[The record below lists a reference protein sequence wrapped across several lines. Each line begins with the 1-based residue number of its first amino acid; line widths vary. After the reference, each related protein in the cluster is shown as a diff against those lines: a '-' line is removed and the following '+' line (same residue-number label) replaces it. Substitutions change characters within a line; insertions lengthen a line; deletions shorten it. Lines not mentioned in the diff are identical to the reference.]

1 MECYLCLVISLC
13 LCYNLRKALPAIF
26 FRKEVTLMRET
37 ITREEAMKKAQ
48 EILGKLTL
56 TEKIGQI
63 SQFGTS
69 IYNNNLNIFED
80 HLKEGKLGSYLTV
93 NGGKLTNMIQ
103 KKALELMPTP
113 IPVIFGEDVIHGFRT
128 IFPTPL
134 AQSCSWNPELARKGA
149 EISAQEAYAAGIK
162 WTFSPMVDIARDP
175 RWGRVVE
182 GYGEDPYLCSR
193 FAEATVK
200 GYQGEPGEL
209 GQKNRI
215 MATMKHLIGYGAAIG
230 GRDYNAVDMSIQELN
245 DTYLPPFRAGI
256 EAGAET
262 VMCAFNT
269 FNGVPCS
276 GSRYLLHDVLREQ
289 LGFEGILVS
298 DAHSVDEMVQHG
310 FAEDYADCTEKSI
323 NAGMDILMAGDLFN
337 DNVPQL
343 IAEGKLTE
351 EQIDAAALR
360 MLTAKIML
368 GLFEEPYVD
377 EEDEKRILCPE
388 FLDASREAARE
399 CIVLLEN
406 RNDVL
411 PLKKDQKI
419 ALIGP
424 LADNPKDILG
434 PWIPANDK
442 ESVKLLL
449 GNSTG
454 IFAGLKNAGV
464 YVECAAGCAINGDD
478 DSKIPEAVELAKRS
492 DVAVLVLGEARD
504 MSGEAKSRAFIRIPD
519 IQQKLLNAV
528 LETGTPVVLLI
539 SAGRPIVVEE
549 FKDCVDA
556 LAYIWQLGSETGN
569 AVADVLT
576 GACNPSGHLTMSVPR
591 HEGQLPVYYNHFRT
605 GRPYQNKVWYE
616 SKYMDLDPT
625 PTYPFGYGLSYTQ
638 FAFDNLNLSAESIA
652 ADGSI
657 QVQFDIRNTGSV
669 DGYAVPQLY
678 IRDLVGCCVRPVK
691 ELKGFSK
698 IFVRAGETVHTQ
710 LTLQAKDLAFCDPTG
725 KMIVEPGKFHL
736 WVGQN
741 AWDETLFGE
750 FAIR

>member
-1 MECYLCLVISLC
+1 M
-13 LCYNLRKALPAIF
+13 
-26 FRKEVTLMRET
+26 KEN
-37 ITREEAMKKAQ
+37 ITREAAIQKARQ
-48 EILGKLTL
+48 MIGELTL
-56 TEKIGQI
+56 TEKIGQL

-69 IYNNNLNIFED
+69 IYNNTLNIYED

-93 NGGKLTNMIQ
+93 NGAKLTNYIQ

-113 IPVIFGEDVIHGFRT
+113 IPALFGEDVIHGFRT

-134 AQSCSWNPELARKGA
+134 AQSCSWNPEIARKGA
-149 EISAQEAYAAGIK
+149 EVAAQEAYAAGIK

-209 GQKNRI
+209 GKKNRI
-215 MATMKHLIGYGAAIG
+215 MATMKHLVGYGAAIG
-230 GRDYNAVDMSIQELN
+230 GRDYNTVDMSIQELN

-276 GSRYLLHDVLREQ
+276 GSRYLLHNVLRQQ

-298 DAHSVDEMVQHG
+298 DAHSIDEMIQHG
-310 FAEDYADCTEKSI
+310 FAEDDADCAEKSI
-323 NAGMDILMAGDLFN
+323 NAGVDILMAGDLFN
-337 DNVPQL
+337 DNVPEL
-343 IAEGKLTE
+343 IKQGKLTE
-351 EQIDAAALR
+351 EQIDESLVR
-360 MLTAKIML
+360 MLAAKIML
-368 GLFEEPYVD
+368 GIFEQPYVD
-377 EEDEKRILCPE
+377 EDGEDCILCPE
-388 FLDASREAARE
+388 FLKASREAARE

-406 RNDVL
+406 RNETL
-411 PLKKDQKI
+411 PLKKEQKI

-424 LADNPKDILG
+424 LADDPKNILG

-449 GNSTG
+449 DNSTG
-454 IFAGLKNAGV
+454 IFTGLKNAGAC
-464 YVECAAGCAINGDD
+464 VECAPGCAITGEDE
-478 DSKIPEAVELAKRS
+478 SKIPEAVELAKRC
-492 DVAVLVLGEARD
+492 DVTVLVLGEGRD

-539 SAGRPIVVEE
+539 SAGRPIIVEE
-549 FKDCVDA
+549 FKDRVAA

-576 GACNPSGHLTMSVPR
+576 GAYNPSGHLTMSIPR

-625 PTYPFGYGLSYTQ
+625 PAYPFGYGIGYTQ
-638 FAFDNLNLSAESIA
+638 FTFENLVLSADEMT

-657 QVQFDIRNTGSV
+657 RVSFDVRNTGSV
-669 DGYAVPQLY
+669 DGYAVPQMY

-691 ELKGFSK
+691 ELKGFCK
-698 IFVRAGETVHTQ
+698 LFVKAGETVRAE
-710 LTLQAKDLAFCDPTG
+710 LSLQAKDLAFCDPIG

-741 AWDETLFGE
+741 AWDETLFAQ
-750 FAIR
+750 FVVR

>member
-1 MECYLCLVISLC
+1 MKERIS
-13 LCYNLRKALPAIF
+13 RVAAAQKA
-26 FRKEVTLMRET
+26 RE
-37 ITREEAMKKAQ
+37 IMD
-48 EILGKLTL
+48 KLTL
-56 TEKIGQI
+56 TEKIGQL

-69 IYNNNLNIFED
+69 IYSNKLNIHED
-80 HLKEGKLGSYLTV
+80 RLKEGKLGSYLTV
-93 NGGKLTNMIQ
+93 NGAKLTNDIQ
-103 KKALELMPTP
+103 KIALDVMPTP
-113 IPVIFGEDVIHGFRT
+113 IPALFGEDVIHGFRT

-134 AQSCSWNPELARKGA
+134 AQSCSWNPEVARKGA
-149 EISAQEAYAAGIK
+149 EVSAEEAYAGGIK

-215 MATMKHLIGYGAAIG
+215 MATMKHLVGYGAAIG

-256 EAGAET
+256 AAGAES

-298 DAHSVDEMVQHG
+298 DAHSIEEMVQHG
-310 FAEDYADCTEKSI
+310 FAEDDTDCAEKSI
-323 NAGMDILMAGDLFN
+323 NAGIDVLMAGDLFN
-337 DNVPQL
+337 ENVPKL
-343 IAEGKLTE
+343 IAEGKVTE
-351 EQIDAAALR
+351 EQIDQSLIR
-360 MLTAKIML
+360 LLTAKIML
-368 GLFEEPYVD
+368 GLMEEPYV
-377 EEDEKRILCPE
+377 EENGEDRILCRE

-406 RNDVL
+406 RDNVL
-411 PLKKDQKI
+411 PLKNEQKI

-424 LADNPKDILG
+424 LANNPKDILG
-434 PWIPANDK
+434 PWIPANDQ
-442 ESVKLLL
+442 ESVNKLLS
-449 GNSTG
+449 GSTG
-454 IFAGLKNAGV
+454 ILKGLQNANV
-464 YVECAAGCAINGDD
+464 NVEFAAGCGITEDD
-478 DSKIPEAVELAKRS
+478 ESKISEAVELAMRS
-492 DVAVLVLGEARD
+492 DVAVLVLGESRG

-519 IQQKLLNAV
+519 IQLKLLDAV

-539 SAGRPIVVEE
+539 SAGRPIIVDE
-549 FKDCVDA
+549 FKDRVAA

-576 GACNPSGHLTMSVPR
+576 GAYNPSGRLTMSVPS
-591 HEGQLPVYYNHFRT
+591 HEGQLPVYYNHFST
-605 GRPYQNKVWYE
+605 GRPYRGKVWYE

-625 PTYPFGYGLSYTQ
+625 PAYPFGYGLGYTQ
-638 FAFDNLNLSAESIA
+638 FVFENLKLSANEMTT
-652 ADGSI
+652 DGSI
-657 QVQFDIRNTGSV
+657 QVTLDIRNTGSV

-678 IRDLVGCCVRPVK
+678 IRDLVACCVRPVK
-691 ELKGFSK
+691 ELKGFKKLLVKS
-698 IFVRAGETVHTQ
+698 GETVTAEF
-710 LTLQAKDLAFCDPTG
+710 TLHAKDLAFCDPYG

-741 AWDETLFGE
+741 AWDETLFAA
-750 FAIR
+750 FIVR

>member
-1 MECYLCLVISLC
+1 
-13 LCYNLRKALPAIF
+13 
-26 FRKEVTLMRET
+26 MREQ
-37 ITREEAMKKAQ
+37 ISRELAMEKARK
-48 EILGKLTL
+48 ILAKLTL
-56 TEKIGQI
+56 TEKIGQL

-69 IYNNNLNIFED
+69 IYSNKLNIHED
-80 HLKEGKLGSYLTV
+80 RLKEGKLGSYLTV
-93 NGGKLTNMIQ
+93 NGAKLTNEIQ
-103 KKALELMPTP
+103 KIALEVMPTP
-113 IPVIFGEDVIHGFRT
+113 IPALFGEDVIHGYRT

-134 AQSCSWNPELARKGA
+134 AQSCSWNPEVARKGA
-149 EISAQEAYAAGIK
+149 EVSAQEAYSAGIK

-200 GYQGEPGEL
+200 GYQGEAGEL

-215 MATMKHLIGYGAAIG
+215 MATMKHLVGYGAAIG

-276 GSRYLLHDVLREQ
+276 GSRYLLHDVLRKQ
-289 LGFEGILVS
+289 MGFEGILVS
-298 DAHSVDEMVQHG
+298 DAHSIEEMIQHG
-310 FAEDYADCTEKSI
+310 FAEDAADCTEKSI
-323 NAGMDILMAGDLFN
+323 NAGIDVLMAGDLFN
-337 DNVPQL
+337 DNVPKL
-343 IAEGKLTE
+343 IEEGKVTE
-351 EQIDAAALR
+351 EQIDQSLLR
-360 MLTAKIML
+360 FLTAKIML
-368 GLFEEPYVD
+368 GLIEQPYVD
-377 EEDEKRILCPE
+377 EKDEERILCQE
-388 FLDASREAARE
+388 FLEASREAARE

-406 RNDVL
+406 RNGIL
-411 PLKKDQKI
+411 PLKKEQKI

-442 ESVKLLL
+442 DSVKLLL
-449 GNSTG
+449 DNSTG
-454 IFAGLKNAGV
+454 IYAGLKTAGV
-464 YVECAAGCAINGDD
+464 CVECAAGCAITGEDE
-478 DSKIPEAVELAKRS
+478 SKIPEAVELAKGS

-519 IQQKLLNAV
+519 IQLKLLDAV

-539 SAGRPIVVEE
+539 SAGRPIIVEE
-549 FKDCVDA
+549 FKNKVAA

-576 GACNPSGHLTMSVPR
+576 GAYNPSGHLTMSVPR

-625 PTYPFGYGLSYTQ
+625 PAYPFGYGLSYTQ
-638 FAFDNLNLSAESIA
+638 FTFENLNLSAGEMGT
-652 ADGSI
+652 DGSI
-657 QVQFDIRNTGSV
+657 RVTFDIRNIGSM
-669 DGYAVPQLY
+669 DGCAVPQLY
-678 IRDLVGCCVRPVK
+678 VRDLVGSCVRPVK
-691 ELKGFSK
+691 ELKGFQK
-698 IFVRAGETVHTQ
+698 IFVKAGETVSAEF
-710 LTLQAKDLAFCDPTG
+710 TLRAKDLSFCDPYG

-736 WVGQN
+736 WVAQN
-741 AWDETLFGE
+741 AWDETFFAE
-750 FAIR
+750 FTVR

>member
-1 MECYLCLVISLC
+1 
-13 LCYNLRKALPAIF
+13 
-26 FRKEVTLMRET
+26 MREP
-37 ITREEAMKKAQ
+37 ITREQATKKAR
-48 EILGKLTL
+48 EILDKLTL

-69 IYNNNLNIFED
+69 IYNNQLNIYEER
-80 HLKEGKLGSYLTV
+80 LKEGKLGSYLTV
-93 NGGKLTNMIQ
+93 NGGKLTNYIQ

-113 IPVIFGEDVIHGFRT
+113 IPALFGEDVIHGFRT

-134 AQSCSWNPELARKGA
+134 AQSCSWNPEVARKGA

-182 GYGEDPYLCSR
+182 GYGEDPYICSR

-209 GQKNRI
+209 GKKNRI
-215 MATMKHLIGYGAAIG
+215 MATMKHLVGYGAAIG
-230 GRDYNAVDMSIQELN
+230 GRDYNSVDMSIQELN

-276 GSRYLLHDVLREQ
+276 GSRYLLHDVLRQQ

-298 DAHSVDEMVQHG
+298 DAHSVDEMIQHG
-310 FAEDYADCTEKSI
+310 FAEDDADCVEKAI
-323 NAGMDILMAGDLFN
+323 NAGLDILMAGDLFN

-351 EQIDAAALR
+351 AQIDEAVLR
-360 MLTAKIML
+360 LLTAKIML
-368 GLFEEPYVD
+368 GLFEQPCVD
-377 EEDEKRILCPE
+377 EEDENCILCQA

-406 RNDVL
+406 RNNTL
-411 PLKKDQKI
+411 PLKKEQKI

-449 GNSTG
+449 DGSTG
-454 IFAGLKNAGV
+454 IFTGLKSAGV
-464 YVECAAGCAINGDD
+464 SVEFAQGCAIDGEDEG
-478 DSKIPEAVELAKRS
+478 KIPEAVELAKRS

-519 IQQKLLNAV
+519 IQLKLLDAV
-528 LETGTPVVLLI
+528 LETGTPVVLLV
-539 SAGRPIVVEE
+539 SAGRPIIVEE
-549 FKDCVDA
+549 FKDRVA
-556 LAYIWQLGSETGN
+556 AMAYIWQLGSETGN

-576 GACNPSGHLTMSVPR
+576 GAYNPSGHLTMSVPR

-625 PTYPFGYGLSYTQ
+625 PAYPFGYGLSYTQ
-638 FAFDNLNLSAESIA
+638 FVFENLTLSANEMN

-657 QVQFDIRNTGSV
+657 QVGFDVRNDGMV
-669 DGYAVPQLY
+669 DGFAVPQLY
-678 IRDLVGCCVRPVK
+678 IRDLVGSCVRPVK
-691 ELKGFSK
+691 ELKSFQK
-698 IFVRAGETVHTQ
+698 LFVKAGEAVHTE
-710 LTLQAKDLAFCDPTG
+710 LTLRAKDLAFCDPYG
-725 KMIVEPGKFHL
+725 RMIVEPGKFHL
-736 WVGQN
+736 WIAQH
-741 AWDETLFGE
+741 AWDETLFAE
-750 FAIR
+750 FSVR

>member
-1 MECYLCLVISLC
+1 MKEQISRELAMEKA
-13 LCYNLRKALPAIF
+13 RK
-26 FRKEVTLMRET
+26 
-37 ITREEAMKKAQ
+37 
-48 EILGKLTL
+48 ILAKLTL
-56 TEKIGQI
+56 TEKIGQL

-69 IYNNNLNIFED
+69 IYSNKLNIHED
-80 HLKEGKLGSYLTV
+80 RLKEGKLGSYLTV
-93 NGGKLTNMIQ
+93 NGAKLTNEIQ
-103 KKALELMPTP
+103 KIALEVMPTP
-113 IPVIFGEDVIHGFRT
+113 IPALFGEDVIHGYRT

-134 AQSCSWNPELARKGA
+134 AQSCSWNPEVARKGA
-149 EISAQEAYAAGIK
+149 EVSAQEAYSAGIK

-215 MATMKHLIGYGAAIG
+215 MATMKHLVGYGAAIG

-276 GSRYLLHDVLREQ
+276 GSRYLLHDVLRKQ
-289 LGFEGILVS
+289 MGFEGILVS
-298 DAHSVDEMVQHG
+298 DAHSIEEMIQHG
-310 FAEDYADCTEKSI
+310 FAEDDADCAEKSI
-323 NAGMDILMAGDLFN
+323 NAGIDVLMAGDLFN
-337 DNVPQL
+337 DNVPKL
-343 IAEGKLTE
+343 IEEGKLTE
-351 EQIDAAALR
+351 EQIDQSLLR
-360 MLTAKIML
+360 FLTDKIML
-368 GLFEEPYVD
+368 GLFEQPYVD
-377 EEDEKRILCPE
+377 EKDEESILCKE
-388 FLDASREAARE
+388 FLEASREAARE

-406 RNDVL
+406 RNSIL
-411 PLKKDQKI
+411 PLKKEQKI

-442 ESVKLLL
+442 DSVKLLL
-449 GNSTG
+449 DNSTG
-454 IFAGLKNAGV
+454 IYAGLKTAGV
-464 YVECAAGCAINGDD
+464 CVECAAGCAITGEDE
-478 DSKIPEAVELAKRS
+478 SRIPEAVELAKGS

-519 IQQKLLNAV
+519 IQRKLLDAV

-539 SAGRPIVVEE
+539 SAGRPIIVEE
-549 FKDCVDA
+549 FKNKVAA

-576 GACNPSGHLTMSVPR
+576 GAYNPSGHLTMSVPR

-625 PTYPFGYGLSYTQ
+625 PAYPFGYGLSYTL
-638 FAFDNLNLSAESIA
+638 FAFENLNLSAGEMGT
-652 ADGSI
+652 DGSI
-657 QVQFDIRNTGSV
+657 RVTFDIRNIGSM
-669 DGYAVPQLY
+669 DGCAVPQLY
-678 IRDLVGCCVRPVK
+678 VRDLVGSCVRPVK
-691 ELKGFSK
+691 ELKGFQK
-698 IFVRAGETVHTQ
+698 IFVKAGETVSAGF
-710 LTLQAKDLAFCDPTG
+710 TLQAKDLSFCDPYG
-725 KMIVEPGKFHL
+725 KMIVETGKFHL
-736 WVGQN
+736 WIAQN
-741 AWDETLFGE
+741 AWDENLFAE
-750 FAIR
+750 FTVR

>member
-1 MECYLCLVISLC
+1 M
-13 LCYNLRKALPAIF
+13 
-26 FRKEVTLMRET
+26 KEN
-37 ITREEAMKKAQ
+37 ITREAAIQKARQ
-48 EILGKLTL
+48 MIGELTL
-56 TEKIGQI
+56 TEKIGQL

-69 IYNNNLNIFED
+69 IYNNTLNIYED

-93 NGGKLTNMIQ
+93 NGAKLTNYIQ

-113 IPVIFGEDVIHGFRT
+113 IPALFGEDVIHGFRT

-134 AQSCSWNPELARKGA
+134 AQSCSWNPEIARKGA
-149 EISAQEAYAAGIK
+149 EVAAQEAYAAGIK

-175 RWGRVVE
+175 RGGRVGE

-209 GQKNRI
+209 GKKNRI
-215 MATMKHLIGYGAAIG
+215 MATMKHLVGYGAAIG
-230 GRDYNAVDMSIQELN
+230 GRDYNTVDMSIQELN

-276 GSRYLLHDVLREQ
+276 GSRYLLHNVLRQQ

-298 DAHSVDEMVQHG
+298 DAHSIDEMIQHG
-310 FAEDYADCTEKSI
+310 FAEDDADCAEKSI
-323 NAGMDILMAGDLFN
+323 NAGVDILMAGDLFN
-337 DNVPQL
+337 DNVPEL
-343 IAEGKLTE
+343 IKQGKLTE
-351 EQIDAAALR
+351 KQIDESLVR
-360 MLTAKIML
+360 MLAAKIML
-368 GLFEEPYVD
+368 GIFEQPYVD
-377 EEDEKRILCPE
+377 EDGEECILCPE
-388 FLDASREAARE
+388 FLKASREAARE

-406 RNDVL
+406 RNETL
-411 PLKKDQKI
+411 PLKKEQKI

-424 LADNPKDILG
+424 LADDPKNILG

-449 GNSTG
+449 DNSTG
-454 IFAGLKNAGV
+454 IFTGLKNAGAC
-464 YVECAAGCAINGDD
+464 VECAPGCAITGEDE
-478 DSKIPEAVELAKRS
+478 SKIPEAVELAKRC
-492 DVAVLVLGEARD
+492 DVTVLVLGEGRD

-539 SAGRPIVVEE
+539 SAGRPIIVEE
-549 FKDCVDA
+549 FKDRVAA

-576 GACNPSGHLTMSVPR
+576 GAYNPSGHLTMSIPR

-625 PTYPFGYGLSYTQ
+625 PAYPFGYGIGYTQ
-638 FAFDNLNLSAESIA
+638 FTFENLVLSADEMT

-657 QVQFDIRNTGSV
+657 RVSFDVRNTGSV

-691 ELKGFSK
+691 ELKGFCK
-698 IFVRAGETVHTQ
+698 LFVKAGETVRAE
-710 LTLQAKDLAFCDPTG
+710 LSLQAKDLAFCDPIG

-741 AWDETLFGE
+741 AWDETLFAQ
-750 FAIR
+750 FVVR

>member
-1 MECYLCLVISLC
+1 M
-13 LCYNLRKALPAIF
+13 
-26 FRKEVTLMRET
+26 KEN
-37 ITREEAMKKAQ
+37 ITREAAIQKARQ
-48 EILGKLTL
+48 MIGKLTL
-56 TEKIGQI
+56 TEKIGQL

-69 IYNNNLNIFED
+69 IYNNTLNIYED
-80 HLKEGKLGSYLTV
+80 RLKEGKLGSYLTV
-93 NGGKLTNMIQ
+93 NGAKLTNYIQ

-113 IPVIFGEDVIHGFRT
+113 IPALFGEDVIHGFRT

-134 AQSCSWNPELARKGA
+134 AQSCSWNPEIARKGA
-149 EISAQEAYAAGIK
+149 EVAAQEAYAAGIK

-209 GQKNRI
+209 GKKNRI
-215 MATMKHLIGYGAAIG
+215 MATMKHLVGYGAAIG
-230 GRDYNAVDMSIQELN
+230 GRDYNTVDMSIQELN

-276 GSRYLLHDVLREQ
+276 GSRYLLHDVLRQQ

-298 DAHSVDEMVQHG
+298 DAHSIDEMIQHG
-310 FAEDYADCTEKSI
+310 FAEDDADCAEKSI
-323 NAGMDILMAGDLFN
+323 NAGVDILMAGDLFN
-337 DNVPQL
+337 DYVPEL
-343 IAEGKLTE
+343 IKQGKLTE
-351 EQIDAAALR
+351 EQIDESLVR
-360 MLTAKIML
+360 MLAAKIML
-368 GLFEEPYVD
+368 GIFEQPYVD
-377 EEDEKRILCPE
+377 EDGEDCILCPE
-388 FLDASREAARE
+388 FLKASREAARE

-406 RNDVL
+406 RNETL
-411 PLKKDQKI
+411 PLKKEQKI

-424 LADNPKDILG
+424 LADDPKNILG

-449 GNSTG
+449 DNSTG
-454 IFAGLKNAGV
+454 IFTGLKNAGAC
-464 YVECAAGCAINGDD
+464 VECAPGCAITGEDE
-478 DSKIPEAVELAKRS
+478 SKIPEAVELAKHS
-492 DVAVLVLGEARD
+492 DVAVLVLGEGRD

-539 SAGRPIVVEE
+539 SAGRPIIVEE
-549 FKDCVDA
+549 FKDRVAA

-576 GACNPSGHLTMSVPR
+576 GAYNPSGHLTMSIPR

-625 PTYPFGYGLSYTQ
+625 PAYPFGYGISYTQ
-638 FAFDNLNLSAESIA
+638 FAFENLVLSADEMT

-657 QVQFDIRNTGSV
+657 RVSFDVRNTGSV

-691 ELKGFSK
+691 ELKGFCK
-698 IFVRAGETVHTQ
+698 LFVKAGETVRAE
-710 LTLQAKDLAFCDPTG
+710 LSLQAKDLAVCDPIG

-741 AWDETLFGE
+741 AWDETLFAQ
-750 FAIR
+750 FVVR

>member
-1 MECYLCLVISLC
+1 
-13 LCYNLRKALPAIF
+13 
-26 FRKEVTLMRET
+26 MREP
-37 ITREEAMKKAQ
+37 ITREEAAKRAR
-48 EILGKLTL
+48 EILDKLTL

-69 IYNNNLNIFED
+69 IYNNQLNIFED
-80 HLKEGKLGSYLTV
+80 RLKEGKLGSYLTV
-93 NGGKLTNMIQ
+93 NGAKLTNMIQ
-103 KKALELMPTP
+103 DKALDLMPTP
-113 IPVIFGEDVIHGFRT
+113 IPALFGEDVIHGFRT

-193 FAEATVK
+193 FAESTVK

-209 GQKNRI
+209 GKKNRI
-215 MATMKHLIGYGAAIG
+215 MATMKHLVGYGAAIG
-230 GRDYNAVDMSIQELN
+230 GRDYNSVDMSTQELN

-298 DAHSVDEMVQHG
+298 DAHSIDEMIQHG
-310 FAEDYADCTEKSI
+310 FAEDEADCAEKSI

-337 DNVPQL
+337 DNVPKL
-343 IAEGKLTE
+343 IQEGKLTE

-368 GLFEEPYVD
+368 GLLEEPYVD
-377 EEDEKRILCPE
+377 EGDEKCILCQQ
-388 FLDASREAARE
+388 FLEASREAARE

-442 ESVKLLL
+442 DSVKLLL
-449 GNSTG
+449 DNSTG
-454 IFAGLKNAGV
+454 IFSGLKNAGTC
-464 YVECAAGCAINGDD
+464 VEYAAGCAINGDD
-478 DSKIPEAVELAKRS
+478 ESRIPEAVELAKRS

-504 MSGEAKSRAFIRIPD
+504 MSGEAKSRAFIRIPE

-528 LETGTPVVLLI
+528 LETGTPVVMLI
-539 SAGRPIVVEE
+539 SAGRPIIVEE
-549 FKDCVDA
+549 FKDRVDA

-569 AVADVLT
+569 AVADILT
-576 GACNPSGHLTMSVPR
+576 GAYIPSGHLTMSVPR

-625 PTYPFGYGLSYTQ
+625 PAYPFGYGLSYTQ
-638 FAFDNLNLSAESIA
+638 FVFENLNFSAREMP

-657 QVQFDIRNTGSV
+657 RVQFDIRNTGSV

-698 IFVRAGETVHTQ
+698 LFVKAGETIHTE
-710 LTLQAKDLAFCDPTG
+710 LTLHAKDLTFCDPTG

-736 WVGQN
+736 WVGQH

-750 FAIR
+750 FAVR

>member
-1 MECYLCLVISLC
+1 MKEQISRELAMEKA
-13 LCYNLRKALPAIF
+13 RK
-26 FRKEVTLMRET
+26 
-37 ITREEAMKKAQ
+37 
-48 EILGKLTL
+48 ILAKLTL
-56 TEKIGQI
+56 TEKIGQL

-69 IYNNNLNIFED
+69 IYSNKLNIHED
-80 HLKEGKLGSYLTV
+80 RLKEGKLGSYLTV
-93 NGGKLTNMIQ
+93 NGAKLTNKIQ
-103 KKALELMPTP
+103 KIALEVMPTP
-113 IPVIFGEDVIHGFRT
+113 IPALFGEDVIHGYRT

-134 AQSCSWNPELARKGA
+134 AQSCSWNPEVARKGA
-149 EISAQEAYAAGIK
+149 EVSAQEAYSAGIK

-215 MATMKHLIGYGAAIG
+215 MATMKHLVGYGAAIG

-276 GSRYLLHDVLREQ
+276 GSRYLLHDVLRKQ
-289 LGFEGILVS
+289 MGFEGILVS
-298 DAHSVDEMVQHG
+298 DAHSIEEMIQHG
-310 FAEDYADCTEKSI
+310 FAEDDADCAEKSI
-323 NAGMDILMAGDLFN
+323 NAGIDVLMAGDLFN
-337 DNVPQL
+337 DNVPKL
-343 IAEGKLTE
+343 IEEGKLTE
-351 EQIDAAALR
+351 EQIDQSLLR
-360 MLTAKIML
+360 FLTDKIML
-368 GLFEEPYVD
+368 GLFEQPYVD
-377 EEDEKRILCPE
+377 EKDEESILCKE
-388 FLDASREAARE
+388 FLEASREAARE

-406 RNDVL
+406 RNSIL
-411 PLKKDQKI
+411 PLKKEQKI

-442 ESVKLLL
+442 DSVKLLL
-449 GNSTG
+449 DNSTG
-454 IFAGLKNAGV
+454 IYAGLKTAGV
-464 YVECAAGCAINGDD
+464 CVECAAGCAITGEDE
-478 DSKIPEAVELAKRS
+478 SKIPEAVELAKGS

-519 IQQKLLNAV
+519 IQLKLLDAV

-539 SAGRPIVVEE
+539 SAGRPIIVEE
-549 FKDCVDA
+549 FKDKVAA

-576 GACNPSGHLTMSVPR
+576 GAYNPSGHLTMSVPR

-625 PTYPFGYGLSYTQ
+625 PAYPFGYGLSYTQ
-638 FAFDNLNLSAESIA
+638 FTFENLNLSAGEMGT
-652 ADGSI
+652 DGSI
-657 QVQFDIRNTGSV
+657 RVTFDIRNTGSM
-669 DGYAVPQLY
+669 DGCAVPQLY
-678 IRDLVGCCVRPVK
+678 VRDLVGCCVRPVK
-691 ELKGFSK
+691 ELKGFK
-698 IFVRAGETVHTQ
+698 KLLVKAGETVSAEF
-710 LTLQAKDLAFCDPTG
+710 TLQAKDLSFCDPYG

-736 WVGQN
+736 WVAQN
-741 AWDETLFGE
+741 AWDETFFAE
-750 FAIR
+750 FTVR